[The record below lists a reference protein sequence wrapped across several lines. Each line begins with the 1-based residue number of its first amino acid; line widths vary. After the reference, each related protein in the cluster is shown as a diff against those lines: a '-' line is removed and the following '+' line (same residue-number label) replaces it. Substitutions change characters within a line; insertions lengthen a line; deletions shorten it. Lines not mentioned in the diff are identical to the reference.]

1 MFMELPASLFG
12 DRSLMGDHVRRFGA
26 T

>member
-1 MFMELPASLFG
+1 
-12 DRSLMGDHVRRFGA
+12 LMGDHVRRFGA